1 MKKSSLRLLGIVIIV
16 CVFVLELLRLVKADL
31 PAGPLYAL
39 PTALILLTFAAFF
52 LYWVMGA
59 SKPQRKLFSA
69 GLAFYALSAL
79 LMNVLVGTE
88 GYAAIWSP
96 VFDLLTSAV
105 SLAVV
110 SVLLFAKDLGE
121 KKSVGLSVV
130 MLALAAAELVASVL
144 PKDMSL
150 AAMNRVLAAFS
161 DSVADLALALLILIA
176 VSAKYADKAERHA
189 ADGK

>member
-1 MKKSSLRLLGIVIIV
+1 
-16 CVFVLELLRLVKADL
+16 
-31 PAGPLYAL
+31 
-39 PTALILLTFAAFF
+39 
-52 LYWVMGA
+52 
-59 SKPQRKLFSA
+59 
-69 GLAFYALSAL
+69 
-79 LMNVLVGTE
+79 MNVLVGTE

-189 ADGK
+189 ADGQ